1 MDTTKS
7 EIYLD
12 DIDMKVIN
20 LLKEHSKMLFI
31 EPQGNRYKIK
41 IEWNEQ
47 ANYSAC
53 SFLPL
58 DRCYINICRCINFIL
73 ISFR

>member
-47 ANYSAC
+47 AE
-53 SFLPL
+53 
-58 DRCYINICRCINFIL
+58 
-73 ISFR
+73 

>member
-7 EIYLD
+7 EIYLE

-31 EPQGNRYKIK
+31 EPQGNRYKVK

-47 ANYSAC
+47 AK
-53 SFLPL
+53 
-58 DRCYINICRCINFIL
+58 
-73 ISFR
+73 

>member
-47 ANYSAC
+47 ANHSAC
-53 SFLPL
+53 SFHSIF
-58 DRCYINICRCINFIL
+58 INLSTQIYL
-73 ISFR
+73 LLKHA